1 MLVDLTVLP
10 LRGGRHIS
18 DEVAEVIKLIDASG
32 LPYQFTPS
40 GTCIEGEWETVMPL
54 VQRCH
59 NMVRSLMSL
68 AQGRHRIA
76 ISGQCATFT
85 IDPSHSL
92 LLSWMDGC
100 NDDARNVRLA
110 RLFALP
116 SCNTIAPRYSVLP
129 SSSRP

>member
-40 GTCIEGEWETVMPL
+40 RTCIEGEWETVMPL

-59 NMVRSLMSL
+59 NMVRSMSSHVVTVIKIDDEFGKDNQL
-68 AQGRHRIA
+68 TGNITTAIEHRIGHA
-76 ISGQCATFT
+76 IGRTS
-85 IDPSHSL
+85 
-92 LLSWMDGC
+92 
-100 NDDARNVRLA
+100 RLITA
-110 RLFALP
+110 D
-116 SCNTIAPRYSVLP
+116 TAPAGN
-129 SSSRP
+129 